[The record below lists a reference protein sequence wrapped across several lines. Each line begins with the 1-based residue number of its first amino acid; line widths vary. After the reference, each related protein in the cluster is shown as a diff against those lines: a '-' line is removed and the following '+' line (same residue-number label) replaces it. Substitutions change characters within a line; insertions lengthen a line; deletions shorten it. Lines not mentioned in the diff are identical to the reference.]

1 MKYGGFIKYQSNS
14 LNLYNHPLLETELIS
29 FLYKSLSEIP
39 PSTLVMDQSE
49 TLQKLAETIAGEICL
64 SESDPGA
71 VMRKWREKFQVS
83 QKQLARH
90 LDVSPS
96 VISDY
101 ESGRRK
107 SPRVETIK
115 RFVEGLI
122 ELDASGGGRVAV
134 ALEMLIT
141 PEIASEAILDSREF
155 GFPVPARVL
164 IERLDCKVLT
174 YRNLLDRDVYGY
186 TALDSVKAIV
196 SLTPQQLLR
205 LYGGTTQ
212 RVAILTNV
220 STGRSPMVAIKA
232 SQIGTSVAVKPAA
245 VILQGVQELD
255 PLAVRIADSIHL
267 PLCVSEIDTPENL
280 IRELRSFNPEM

>member
-1 MKYGGFIKYQSNS
+1 MC
-14 LNLYNHPLLETELIS
+14 EVTR
-29 FLYKSLSEIP
+29 KS
-39 PSTLVMDQSE
+39 VMDNNES
-49 TLQKLAETIAGEICL
+49 LLRLAEAMAGEICL
-64 SESDPGA
+64 AENDPGA
-71 VMRKWREKFQVS
+71 IMKRWRERFQIS
-83 QKQLARH
+83 QKHLAKH

-122 ELDASGGGRVAV
+122 EMDAANGGRVAT
-134 ALEMLIT
+134 ALEKLVS
-141 PEIASEAILDSREF
+141 PEIASDAILDSREF
-155 GFPVPARVL
+155 GAPIPAKILVEQL
-164 IERLDCKVLT
+164 ECNVLT
-174 YRNLLDRDVYGY
+174 HKSLLDREIYGY

-196 SLTPQQLLR
+196 TLTPQQLLR

-232 SQIGTSVAVKPAA
+232 SQIGTSAAVKPA
-245 VILQGVQELD
+245 VVVLQGVKELD
-255 PLAVRIADSIHL
+255 PLAVKIADSIHL
-267 PLCVSEIDTPENL
+267 PLCVSEIGSVDAL
-280 IRELRSFNPEM
+280 VRKLRSFDPQM

>member
-1 MKYGGFIKYQSNS
+1 MAI
-14 LNLYNHPLLETELIS
+14 LIRTAVTVS
-29 FLYKSLSEIP
+29 C
-39 PSTLVMDQSE
+39 MDQSE
-49 TLQKLAETIAGEICL
+49 ASQRLAEAMAGEICL
-64 SESDPGA
+64 AESDPGSI
-71 VMRKWREKFQVS
+71 MKRWRERFQIS
-83 QKQLARH
+83 QKDLASH
-90 LDVSPS
+90 LKVSPS

-107 SPRVETIK
+107 SPRVETIR

-122 ELDASGGGRVAV
+122 EMDAASGGRIAM
-134 ALEMLIT
+134 ALEKLVA
-141 PEIASEAILDSREF
+141 PEIASGAILDSREF
-155 GFPVPARVL
+155 GLPINARTLVDW
-164 IERLDCKVLT
+164 LDCKILT
-174 YRNLLDRDVYGY
+174 HNSLLDRDIYGY

-212 RVAILTNV
+212 RAAILTNV

-245 VILQGVQELD
+245 VILQGVRELD

-267 PLCVSEIDTPENL
+267 PLCVSEIQSVDEL
-280 IRELRSFNPEM
+280 VRQLRSFNPNK